1 MSGTAGLSASARKV
15 QEALAALGFAHEI
28 IELDQPVRSAA
39 AAAAAVGCTVGQIAK
54 SIVFRGAESGRA
66 VLVITSGANRVNEQ
80 RIGEL
85 LGEPLEKAG
94 PDFVRERTGFAIGG
108 VPPVG
113 HATALETF
121 VDEDLLAH
129 PEIWAAAGHPNA
141 LFRLAPQDLARMAG
155 GRVVGVK

>member
-1 MSGTAGLSASARKV
+1 MSGATGLSASARKV
-15 QEALAALGFAHEI
+15 QEALAALGFEHEI

-39 AAAAAVGCTVGQIAK
+39 AAAAAVGCAVGQIAK

-129 PEIWAAAGHPNA
+129 TEIWAAAGHPNA

>member
-1 MSGTAGLSASARKV
+1 VSGATGLSASARKV
-15 QEALAALGFAHEI
+15 QEALAALGFPHEI
-28 IELDQPVRSAA
+28 VELDQPVRSAA
-39 AAAAAVGCTVGQIAK
+39 AAAAAVGCAVGQIAK
-54 SIVFRGAESGRA
+54 SIVFRGAASGRA
-66 VLVITSGANRVNEQ
+66 VLVITSGAHRVNEQ

-129 PEIWAAAGHPNA
+129 AEIWAAAGHPNA
-141 LFRLAPQDLARMAG
+141 LFRLTPQDLARMAG
-155 GRVVGVK
+155 GRVVGVR

>member
-1 MSGTAGLSASARKV
+1 MSGTAGLSASARRV
-15 QEALAALGFAHEI
+15 QEALAALGFPHEI
-28 IELDQPVRSAA
+28 IELDRPVRSAA
-39 AAAAAVGCTVGQIAK
+39 AAAVGCAVGQIAK
-54 SIVFRGAESGRA
+54 SIVFRGAASGCA

-129 PEIWAAAGHPNA
+129 TEIWAAAGHPNA

-155 GRVVGVK
+155 GRVVGVR